1 VKLALILVLGAITY
15 ASRAAGLALL
25 PRARGRLEE
34 ILERLP
40 APIFAAL
47 AVVALVDDS
56 GALISVRALVAVGFA
71 LVATPTR
78 SLPVIFG
85 AGLVGYLVTLLF

>member
-1 VKLALILVLGAITY
+1 MKLALIVALGAITY
-15 ASRAAGLALL
+15 ASRAAGLAFM
-25 PRARGRLEE
+25 PRAQGRLHE

-40 APIFAAL
+40 APLFAAL

-56 GALISVRALVAVGFA
+56 GGLISVRSLVAAAFA

-85 AGLVGYLVTLLF
+85 AGLLGYLVTLLF

>member
-1 VKLALILVLGAITY
+1 LAI
-15 ASRAAGLALL
+15 
-25 PRARGRLEE
+25 
-34 ILERLP
+34 
-40 APIFAAL
+40 
-47 AVVALVDDS
+47 VALVDDS
-56 GALISVRALVAVGFA
+56 GSLTSIRALVAVAFA

>member
-1 VKLALILVLGAITY
+1 VKLVLIVVLGAITY

-25 PRARGRLEE
+25 PRARGRLRE

-56 GALISVRALVAVGFA
+56 GGLISVRSLVAVGFA

-78 SLPVIFG
+78 SLPLIFG